1 VSSET
6 TARPGSE
13 ADGIRASAR
22 SAAARLVAVTKH
34 FGGGGRVGPIDL
46 EFPRGSTTVL
56 LGSSGSGKT
65 TILRFLNGLATADEG
80 HVEVLGE
87 RLTAARLT
95 DVRRRIGYVIQEG
108 GLFPHLTVR
117 ENATLLARHLERER
131 SAIDARLEE
140 LSRLARVDATLFGRL
155 PHELS
160 GGQRQRVAL
169 VRALMESPELLL
181 LDEPLGALDPL
192 VRRELREDLRRVVR
206 ELGITVVLVTHD
218 LDEAAFFADD
228 VVLLHEGRVVQ
239 LGTIDSLER
248 APADPFVER
257 FFRAQRPRGGA

>member
-1 VSSET
+1 MHEGT
-6 TARPGSE
+6 F
-13 ADGIRASAR
+13 
-22 SAAARLVAVTKH
+22 AARLVAVTKR
-34 FGGGGRVGPIDL
+34 FGEGARVGPIDL
-46 EFPRGSTTVL
+46 DLPRGTTTVL

-65 TILRFLNGLATADEG
+65 TLLRFLNGLVMPEDG

-87 RLTAARLT
+87 RLVRERL
-95 DVRRRIGYVIQEG
+95 VGLRRRIGYVIQEG

-117 ENATLLARHLERER
+117 ENVTLLARNLGREKEA
-131 SAIDARLEE
+131 SEARLGE
-140 LSRLARVDATLFGRL
+140 LARLARVDAALFSRL

-192 VRRELREDLRRVVR
+192 VRRDLREDLREVVR

-218 LDEAAFFADD
+218 LEEAAFFADE
-228 VVLLHEGRVVQ
+228 VVLLREGRVVQ
-239 LGTIDSLER
+239 RGTVEALE
-248 APADPFVER
+248 ADPADPFVAR
-257 FFRAQRPRGGA
+257 FFSSRGPRGKA